1 MDAAVETFDTEAVAQ
16 ALDKV
21 PLEGWLIALVL
32 LVAGIAVVRVLMTFI
47 KRTLGR
53 LPIDRALSAFLTSCA
68 QIALYVVLGTI
79 IADQLGLPVTSL
91 VALLSLFALAI
102 SLSIQNVLANVVGG
116 VVILTAKP
124 FIAGDYIE
132 TDKGQGEVES
142 VDLMYTHLAT
152 PDGKLV
158 LIPNRELS
166 ADRITNFSRHPLR
179 RMDIS
184 VRVGYEH
191 ENARVTAALLR
202 AAAAMP
208 DVVREGKQAPFA
220 TVTEYGETGVQF
232 LLRVWTP
239 TGRYWDVYYLLLDA
253 VRMELAR
260 DGIALACGMTRV
272 QVEDKGERR

>member
-1 MDAAVETFDTEAVAQ
+1 MDAAVETFDTEAVVQ
-16 ALDKV
+16 ALDRV
-21 PLEGWLIALVL
+21 SLEGWLIALVL
-32 LVAGIAVVRVLMTFI
+32 LVVGIAVVRVLMTLI

-124 FIAGDYIE
+124 FTAGDYIE

-166 ADRITNFSRHPLR
+166 AERITNFSRHPLR

-202 AAAAMP
+202 AAQAMP

-239 TGRYWDVYYLLLDA
+239 TGCYWDVYYLLLDA
-253 VRMELAR
+253 VRTEFAR

-272 QVEDKGERR
+272 QVEEKE

>member
-32 LVAGIAVVRVLMTFI
+32 LVAGIAVVRVLMTLI

-124 FIAGDYIE
+124 FTAGDYIE

-166 ADRITNFSRHPLR
+166 AERLTNFSRHPLR
-179 RMDIS
+179 RMDLS

-272 QVEDKGERR
+272 QVEDKGERS

>member
-53 LPIDRALSAFLTSCA
+53 LPIDRALSAFLISCA

-91 VALLSLFALAI
+91 VVLLSLFALAI

-124 FIAGDYIE
+124 FTAGDYIE

-166 ADRITNFSRHPLR
+166 AERITNFSRHPLR

>member
-1 MDAAVETFDTEAVAQ
+1 MDAAVDTFDTEAVAQ
-16 ALDKV
+16 ALDRV
-21 PLEGWLIALVL
+21 SLEGWIIALVL
-32 LVAGIAVVRVLMTFI
+32 LAVGVAAVRVLMTLI
-47 KRTLGR
+47 KRALAR

-68 QIALYVVLGTI
+68 QIELYVVLATI

-124 FIAGDYIE
+124 FVAGDYIE

-158 LIPNRELS
+158 LIPNREL
-166 ADRITNFSRHPLR
+166 AAERITNFSRHPLR
-179 RMDIS
+179 RMDVT

-202 AAAAMP
+202 AAQAMP
-208 DVVREGKQAPFA
+208 DVVREGKPPFA

-232 LLRVWTP
+232 LLRVWTT
-239 TGRYWDVYYLLLDA
+239 TGSYWDVYYQLLDR
-253 VRMELAR
+253 VRTELEK
-260 DGIALACGMTRV
+260 DGVALASGMTRV
-272 QVEDKGERR
+272 QVETRE

>member
-1 MDAAVETFDTEAVAQ
+1 M
-16 ALDKV
+16 
-21 PLEGWLIALVL
+21 
-32 LVAGIAVVRVLMTFI
+32 
-47 KRTLGR
+47 
-53 LPIDRALSAFLTSCA
+53 
-68 QIALYVVLGTI
+68 
-79 IADQLGLPVTSL
+79 
-91 VALLSLFALAI
+91 LFR
-102 SLSIQNVLANVVGG
+102 S
-116 VVILTAKP
+116 VILTAKP
-124 FIAGDYIE
+124 FTAGDYIE

-166 ADRITNFSRHPLR
+166 AERITNFSRHPLR

-202 AAAAMP
+202 AAQAMP

-220 TVTEYGETGVQF
+220 TVTDYGETGVQF

-253 VRMELAR
+253 VRTELAR

-272 QVEDKGERR
+272 QVEGKE

>member
-1 MDAAVETFDTEAVAQ
+1 MDAAVDTFDTEAVAQ
-16 ALDKV
+16 ALDRV
-21 PLEGWLIALVL
+21 SLEGWIIALVL
-32 LVAGIAVVRVLMTFI
+32 LVAGVAAVRVLMTLI
-47 KRTLGR
+47 KRALAR

-68 QIALYVVLGTI
+68 QIALYVVLATI

-124 FIAGDYIE
+124 FVAGDYIE

-158 LIPNRELS
+158 LIPNREL
-166 ADRITNFSRHPLR
+166 AAERITNFSRHPLR
-179 RMDIS
+179 RMDVT

-202 AAAAMP
+202 AAQAMP
-208 DVVREGKQAPFA
+208 DVVREGKPPFA

-232 LLRVWTP
+232 LLRVWTT
-239 TGRYWDVYYLLLDA
+239 TGSYWDVYYQLLDR
-253 VRMELAR
+253 VRTELEK
-260 DGIALACGMTRV
+260 DGVALASGMTRV
-272 QVEDKGERR
+272 QVETRE

>member
-1 MDAAVETFDTEAVAQ
+1 MDAAVETFDTEAVVQ
-16 ALDKV
+16 ALDRV

-32 LVAGIAVVRVLMTFI
+32 LVAGIAVVRVLMTLI

-124 FIAGDYIE
+124 FTAGDYIE

-166 ADRITNFSRHPLR
+166 ADRITNFSRHPQR

-191 ENARVTAALLR
+191 ENARVTAALLIAPPYDGVYVDWLQAKYSYHNAEFTKYANAQTKFNNSYLSFQ
-202 AAAAMP
+202 AAWIRTHRSNSTAGM
-208 DVVREGKQAPFA
+208 
-220 TVTEYGETGVQF
+220 
-232 LLRVWTP
+232 
-239 TGRYWDVYYLLLDA
+239 RY
-253 VRMELAR
+253 
-260 DGIALACGMTRV
+260 
-272 QVEDKGERR
+272 

>member
-1 MDAAVETFDTEAVAQ
+1 METTAETFDTQAVAQ

-21 PLEGWLIALVL
+21 PLEGWLAALAL
-32 LVAGIAVVRVLMTFI
+32 LVAGIAAVRVLTALI
-47 KRTLGR
+47 ARGLSR
-53 LPIDRALSAFLTSCA
+53 LPIDRALSAFLISCA
-68 QIALYVVLGTI
+68 RIALYVVLATI

-102 SLSIQNVLANVVGG
+102 SLSVQNVLANVVGG
-116 VVILTAKP
+116 VVILSAKP
-124 FIAGDYIE
+124 FAAGEYIE

-158 LIPNRELS
+158 LIPNREL
-166 ADRITNFSRHPLR
+166 AAERITNFSRHALR
-179 RMDIS
+179 RMEIP

-191 ENARVTAALLR
+191 DNSRVTAALLR
-202 AAAAMP
+202 AAQAFP
-208 DVVREGKQAPFA
+208 DIVQEGKKAPFA
-220 TVTEYGETGVQF
+220 SVSNYGETGVQF

-239 TGRYWDVYYLLLDA
+239 TGRYWDVYYPLLDT
-253 VRMELAR
+253 VRTELER

-272 QVEDKGERR
+272 EVRSAEGKG

>member
-16 ALDKV
+16 ALDRV
-21 PLEGWLIALVL
+21 SLEGWIIALVL
-32 LVAGIAVVRVLMTFI
+32 LAAGVAAVRVLMTLI
-47 KRTLGR
+47 KRALAR

-68 QIALYVVLGTI
+68 QIALYVVLATI

-124 FIAGDYIE
+124 FVAGDYIE

-158 LIPNRELS
+158 LIPNREL
-166 ADRITNFSRHPLR
+166 AAERITNFSRHPLR
-179 RMDIS
+179 RMDVT

-202 AAAAMP
+202 AAQAMP
-208 DVVREGKQAPFA
+208 DVVREGKPPFA

-232 LLRVWTP
+232 LLRVWTT
-239 TGRYWDVYYLLLDA
+239 TGSYWDVYYQLLDR
-253 VRMELAR
+253 VRTELEK
-260 DGIALACGMTRV
+260 DGVALASGMTRV
-272 QVEDKGERR
+272 QVETRE

>member
-124 FIAGDYIE
+124 FTAGDYIE

-166 ADRITNFSRHPLR
+166 AERITNFSRHPLR

>member
-1 MDAAVETFDTEAVAQ
+1 MDAAVDTFDTEAVAQ
-16 ALDKV
+16 ALDRV
-21 PLEGWLIALVL
+21 SLEGWIIALVL
-32 LVAGIAVVRVLMTFI
+32 LVAGVAAVRVLMMLI
-47 KRTLGR
+47 KRALAR

-68 QIALYVVLGTI
+68 QIALYVVLATI

-124 FIAGDYIE
+124 FVAGDYIE

-158 LIPNRELS
+158 LIPNREL
-166 ADRITNFSRHPLR
+166 AAERITNFSRHPLR
-179 RMDIS
+179 RMDVT

-202 AAAAMP
+202 AAQAMP
-208 DVVREGKQAPFA
+208 DVVREGKPPFA

-232 LLRVWTP
+232 LLRVWTT
-239 TGRYWDVYYLLLDA
+239 TGSYWDVYYQLLDR
-253 VRMELAR
+253 VRTELEK
-260 DGIALACGMTRV
+260 DGVALASGMTRV
-272 QVEDKGERR
+272 QVETRE

>member
-1 MDAAVETFDTEAVAQ
+1 MDAAVDTFDTEAVAQ
-16 ALDKV
+16 ALDRV
-21 PLEGWLIALVL
+21 SLEGWIIALVL
-32 LVAGIAVVRVLMTFI
+32 LAVGVAAVRVLMTLI
-47 KRTLGR
+47 KRALAR

-68 QIALYVVLGTI
+68 QIALYVVLATI

-124 FIAGDYIE
+124 FVAGDYIE

-158 LIPNRELS
+158 LIPNREL
-166 ADRITNFSRHPLR
+166 AAERITNFSRYPLR
-179 RMDIS
+179 RMDVT

-202 AAAAMP
+202 AAQAMP
-208 DVVREGKQAPFA
+208 DVVREGKPPFA

-232 LLRVWTP
+232 LLRVWTT
-239 TGRYWDVYYLLLDA
+239 TGSYWDVYYQLLDR
-253 VRMELAR
+253 VRTELEK
-260 DGIALACGMTRV
+260 DGVALASGMTRV
-272 QVEDKGERR
+272 QVETRE

>member
-1 MDAAVETFDTEAVAQ
+1 MDAAVETFDTEAVVQ
-16 ALDKV
+16 ALDRV
-21 PLEGWLIALVL
+21 SLEGWLIALVL
-32 LVAGIAVVRVLMTFI
+32 LVVGIAVVRVLMTLI

-124 FIAGDYIE
+124 FTAGDYIE

-166 ADRITNFSRHPLR
+166 AERITNFSRHPLR

>member
-1 MDAAVETFDTEAVAQ
+1 MRMDAAVETFDTEAVVQ
-16 ALDKV
+16 ALDRV

-32 LVAGIAVVRVLMTFI
+32 LVAGIAVVRVLMTLI

-91 VALLSLFALAI
+91 VALLRLFALAL

-124 FIAGDYIE
+124 FTAGDYIE

-158 LIPNRELS
+158 LS
-166 ADRITNFSRHPLR
+166 AERITKFSRQPLR
-179 RMDIS
+179 RTDIS

-202 AAAAMP
+202 AAQAMP

-253 VRMELAR
+253 VRTELAR
-260 DGIALACGMTRV
+260 DGMALACGMTRV
-272 QVEDKGERR
+272 QVEGKE